1 MKPCA
6 GHARVQPG
14 VACASIRPMTEMH
27 SSSETPADLPAQSGA
42 QSHCFRMPLFHPG
55 TKVRLAGRDEVVS
68 HIVVRK
74 QLLAVNL
81 VGRDGAVR
89 PDQLELEP
97 TLFSTARRP
106 EPLMT

>member
-1 MKPCA
+1 V
-6 GHARVQPG
+6 H
-14 VACASIRPMTEMH
+14 
-27 SSSETPADLPAQSGA
+27 
-42 QSHCFRMPLFHPG
+42 
-55 TKVRLAGRDEVVS
+55 
-68 HIVVRK
+68 
-74 QLLAVNL
+74 L